1 MRNYKNSSNSNG
13 VPRGFQSRRRR
24 RNRERRGI
32 VSQPAYQK
40 ALITDESDWTQHLD
54 QILILSANS
63 FLGPLFKG
71 KSELSELWKLEKP
84 FREGSLVT
92 LKREEAELEED
103 RRILHRIDVARTAN
117 EKDRPSS
124 LFQEARDFYAKAG
137 TAIYCVLIGV
147 FVPLSIATSQSL
159 IQQNSESGSTTEAL
173 GLAASVWLLS
183 AGCKTA
189 INGPLKS
196 FKRHCEILI
205 VVVLIVAGSMTIDQT
220 CKLYMGGRPEVSIEQ
235 STESLISEPIAEYE
249 TQDKSRLFMGLLW
262 MECAA
267 IVLLCGAFERSLLP
281 SKHRKH
287 KAIDLDN
294 ELLERERR
302 VVQRRI
308 PRRLG
313 RIAALRA
320 RKVRS
325 EAIAAIVKSVTDLFR
340 NNKK

>member
-1 MRNYKNSSNSNG
+1 MNTEIENG
-13 VPRGFQSRRRR
+13 LSRPHRAGSRRRKR
-24 RNRERRGI
+24 KRTRTLAESGCRNG
-32 VSQPAYQK
+32 PKYPD
-40 ALITDESDWTQHLD
+40 LPWTQYLN
-54 QILILSANS
+54 QILAISANS
-63 FLGPLFKG
+63 ILSPLFKG
-71 KSELSELWKLEKP
+71 QSGLSDLWKLEKP
-84 FREGSLVT
+84 FNEGSLIT

-117 EKDRPSS
+117 EKARPSS
-124 LFQEARDFYAKAG
+124 LFQEERDFYAKAS
-137 TAIYCVLIGV
+137 TAIYGILIGV
-147 FVPLSIATSQSL
+147 FVPLSIGTSQSL
-159 IQQNSESGSTTEAL
+159 IQQNSDSGSTTEAL

-183 AGCKTA
+183 AGLKTA

-205 VVVLIVAGSMTIDQT
+205 VVVLILAGSITIDQT
-220 CKLYMGGRPEVSIEQ
+220 CRLYMGGRPEVSIEQ
-235 STESLISEPIAEYE
+235 STESLFSEPIAEYE

-287 KAIDLDN
+287 KAIELDN
-294 ELLERERR
+294 ELLDRKRR
-302 VVQRRI
+302 VVQEGI

-325 EAIAAIVKSVTDLFR
+325 EAIASIIKAVTDLLR